1 MKKKIFKNTILI
13 ILLLVVLCGASIIGV
28 LYNYFNK
35 QYVTSLDQA
44 AGYIAEGVDL
54 AGMDFLTNLNEKEK
68 RITWVAADGTV
79 LYDNKADIST
89 MENHKNRTE
98 IKQAMTSSAG
108 TSVRYSKTLSE
119 ETIYHAIR
127 IGDGSVVRVSV
138 IRKSM
143 PALLMKVLLP
153 VLLVLLLG
161 VEFSA
166 ILAYRLSRQITTPLE
181 AIDLDHPD
189 ESTVYDELSPF
200 IRKIRLQNEEI
211 QKAMNQ
217 LQAQKNEFAMIT
229 ENMQEGF
236 LVVDKQ
242 AIVLS
247 HNRSISKIFDVDSSV
262 DGKHVLEINRSEEF
276 TECIKKAIQGIHSE
290 YICPVK
296 GRYYNIYANPVFRN
310 NEVAGAVVII
320 TDVTEKEERED
331 LRREFSANVSHE
343 LKTPLTS
350 ISGIAEIIKNGI
362 VDKKDVKPFAGK
374 IYDEARRLIHLV
386 EDIIKLSQLDE
397 GEQAVEMTQIDLY
410 DLTKI
415 ELRHLEP
422 VAEEKHVAISL
433 EGEHVMVSG
442 IHSVLEEM
450 VYNLIENAIKYNK
463 EDGTI
468 DIAIKK
474 EKHRCEF
481 SVNDS
486 ANAIPEDQLERIF
499 VRLYLVDK
507 SHSKEIGG
515 SGLVLSIVIHGAK
528 LHNAEIKIKST
539 LGVGTEIKLIFPV

>member
-143 PALLMKVLLP
+143 PALFMKVLLP

-200 IRKIRLQNEEI
+200 FC
-211 QKAMNQ
+211 AC
-217 LQAQKNEFAMIT
+217 
-229 ENMQEGF
+229 
-236 LVVDKQ
+236 
-242 AIVLS
+242 S
-247 HNRSISKIFDVDSSV
+247 
-262 DGKHVLEINRSEEF
+262 
-276 TECIKKAIQGIHSE
+276 
-290 YICPVK
+290 
-296 GRYYNIYANPVFRN
+296 
-310 NEVAGAVVII
+310 
-320 TDVTEKEERED
+320 
-331 LRREFSANVSHE
+331 
-343 LKTPLTS
+343 
-350 ISGIAEIIKNGI
+350 
-362 VDKKDVKPFAGK
+362 
-374 IYDEARRLIHLV
+374 
-386 EDIIKLSQLDE
+386 
-397 GEQAVEMTQIDLY
+397 
-410 DLTKI
+410 
-415 ELRHLEP
+415 
-422 VAEEKHVAISL
+422 
-433 EGEHVMVSG
+433 
-442 IHSVLEEM
+442 
-450 VYNLIENAIKYNK
+450 
-463 EDGTI
+463 
-468 DIAIKK
+468 
-474 EKHRCEF
+474 
-481 SVNDS
+481 
-486 ANAIPEDQLERIF
+486 
-499 VRLYLVDK
+499 
-507 SHSKEIGG
+507 
-515 SGLVLSIVIHGAK
+515 
-528 LHNAEIKIKST
+528 
-539 LGVGTEIKLIFPV
+539 

>member
-89 MENHKNRTE
+89 METHKNRTE

-108 TSVRYSKTLSE
+108 TSDRYSKTHSE
-119 ETIYHAIR
+119 VLIYQTLR
-127 IGDGSVVRVSV
+127 IGDGTIDRVSV

-374 IYDEARRLIHLV
+374 IYDEARRLIHHV
-386 EDIIKLSQLDE
+386 EGIIKLSQLDE

-450 VYNLIENAIKYNK
+450 VYNLIENAI
-463 EDGTI
+463 TSS
-468 DIAIKK
+468 AV
-474 EKHRCEF
+474 F
-481 SVNDS
+481 SNS
-486 ANAIPEDQLERIF
+486 WIS
-499 VRLYLVDK
+499 K
-507 SHSKEIGG
+507 SY
-515 SGLVLSIVIHGAK
+515 
-528 LHNAEIKIKST
+528 
-539 LGVGTEIKLIFPV
+539 FMF

>member
-13 ILLLVVLCGASIIGV
+13 ILLLVVLCGVSIIGV
-28 LYNYFNK
+28 LYSYFNK
-35 QYVTSLDQA
+35 QYVSSLNQA
-44 AGYIAEGVDL
+44 AGYIAEGVNL
-54 AGMDFLTNLNEKEK
+54 SGLDFLTDLNENEK

-79 LYDNKADIST
+79 LYDNKADPHT

-127 IGDGSVVRVSV
+127 IADGSVVRVSV
-138 IRKSM
+138 VRKSV

-153 VLLVLLLG
+153 IILVLLLG

-166 ILAYRLSRQITTPLE
+166 ILAYRLSKQITTPLE

-200 IRKIRLQNEEI
+200 IRKIRIQNEQI
-211 QKAMNQ
+211 QKAMTQ
-217 LQAQKNEFAMIT
+217 LQTQKNEFALIT

-236 LVVDKQ
+236 LVVDKKE
-242 AIVLS
+242 IVLS
-247 HNRSISKIFDVDSSV
+247 HNRSISTLFDVDESV

-276 TECIKKAIQGIHSE
+276 IDCIKKAIQGIHSE

-296 GRYYNIYANPVFRN
+296 GRFYNIYANPVFRN

-320 TDVTEKEERED
+320 TDVTEKEEREN

-362 VDKKDVKPFAGK
+362 VDEKDVKTFAGK

-397 GEQAVEMTQIDLY
+397 GEQAV
-410 DLTKI
+410 
-415 ELRHLEP
+415 
-422 VAEEKHVAISL
+422 
-433 EGEHVMVSG
+433 
-442 IHSVLEEM
+442 
-450 VYNLIENAIKYNK
+450 
-463 EDGTI
+463 
-468 DIAIKK
+468 
-474 EKHRCEF
+474 
-481 SVNDS
+481 
-486 ANAIPEDQLERIF
+486 
-499 VRLYLVDK
+499 
-507 SHSKEIGG
+507 
-515 SGLVLSIVIHGAK
+515 
-528 LHNAEIKIKST
+528 
-539 LGVGTEIKLIFPV
+539 

>member
-13 ILLLVVLCGASIIGV
+13 ILLLVVLCGVSIIGV
-28 LYNYFNK
+28 LYSYFNK
-35 QYVTSLDQA
+35 QYVSSLNQA
-44 AGYIAEGVDL
+44 AGYIAEGVNL
-54 AGMDFLTNLNEKEK
+54 SGLDFLTDLDENEK

-79 LYDNKADIST
+79 LYDNKADPHM

-200 IRKIRLQNEEI
+200 IRKIRIQNEQI
-211 QKAMNQ
+211 QKAMTQ
-217 LQAQKNEFAMIT
+217 LQTQKNEFALIT

-236 LVVDKQ
+236 LVVDKKE
-242 AIVLS
+242 IVLS
-247 HNRSISKIFDVDSSV
+247 HNRSISTLFDVDESV

-276 TECIKKAIQGIHSE
+276 IDCIKKAIQGIHSE

-296 GRYYNIYANPVFRN
+296 GRFYNIYANPVFRN

-320 TDVTEKEERED
+320 TDVTEKEEREN

-362 VDKKDVKPFAGK
+362 VDEKDVKTFAGK

-397 GEQAVEMTQIDLY
+397 GEQAVEKTPIDIY
-410 DLTKI
+410 DLSRI
-415 ELRHLEP
+415 EIHHLEP
-422 VAEEKHVAISL
+422 VAEERHIKINL
-433 EGEHVMVSG
+433 QGEHIMISG

-468 DIAIKK
+468 DVTIKK
-474 EKHRCEF
+474 KKHRCEF
-481 SVNDS
+481 CVKDS
-486 ANAIPEDQLERIF
+486 GIGIPADQLDRIF
-499 VRLYLVDK
+499 ERFYRVDK

-515 SGLVLSIVIHGAK
+515 TGLGLSIVKHGAK
-528 LHNAEIKIKST
+528 LHNAEIKIESA
-539 LGVGTEIKLIFPV
+539 LNVGTEIKLIFPI